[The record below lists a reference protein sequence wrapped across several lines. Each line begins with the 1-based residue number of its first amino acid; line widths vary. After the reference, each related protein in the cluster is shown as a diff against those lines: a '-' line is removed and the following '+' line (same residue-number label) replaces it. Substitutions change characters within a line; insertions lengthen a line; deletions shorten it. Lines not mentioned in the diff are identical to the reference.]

1 LPNPGII
8 TLARGDGG
16 DMTEPEPS
24 GADIGYISVTFER
37 VLDQALNSG
46 RISDA
51 LERSAGTLNREQLRT
66 RALRERAAI
75 AAVAAVEYHAYTESK
90 ALAAERT
97 GERDGD
103 GDGNSG
109 GSGLLPVLAV
119 FVPSLSAVAAAV
131 FLVSGLAL
139 RAFGGRPYIGAGLLT
154 AGFVAAAVAVGG
166 AVADLACL
174 LVAAAHNPST
184 VDEGVPAGED
194 AEVKRAREAWQLAL
208 LERGMMPFLL
218 ARLDEADTRDHV

>member
-90 ALAAERT
+90 ALAAEQT
-97 GERDGD
+97 GERDSNSG
-103 GDGNSG
+103 SG

>member
-1 LPNPGII
+1 M
-8 TLARGDGG
+8 A
-16 DMTEPEPS
+16 EPEPS
-24 GADIGYISVTFER
+24 GADIGYIGVTFER
-37 VLDQALNSG
+37 VLDQALNSR

-75 AAVAAVEYHAYTESK
+75 AAAAAVEYHVYTETRAS
-90 ALAAERT
+90 AAGQT
-97 GERDGD
+97 GERDSNGSGD
-103 GDGNSG
+103 SNGNSGSG

-139 RAFGGRPYIGAGLLT
+139 RAFGGRPYIGAGLIT

-174 LVAAAHNPST
+174 LVAAAHNRSAEDD
-184 VDEGVPAGED
+184 VVPADED
-194 AEVKRAREAWQLAL
+194 ADVKRAREAWQLAL

-218 ARLDEADTRDHV
+218 DRLDEADTRDHV

>member
-1 LPNPGII
+1 M
-8 TLARGDGG
+8 A
-16 DMTEPEPS
+16 EPEPS

-37 VLDQALNSG
+37 VLDQALNSR

-90 ALAAERT
+90 ALAAEQT
-97 GERDGD
+97 GERDSN
-103 GDGNSG
+103 GNSISNSGSG

-139 RAFGGRPYIGAGLLT
+139 RVFGGRPYIGAGLLT

-174 LVAAAHNPST
+174 LVAAAHNRSA
-184 VDEGVPAGED
+184 VDDGVPAGED

>member
-1 LPNPGII
+1 LRNPGII

-16 DMTEPEPS
+16 DMAEPEPS

-37 VLDQALNSG
+37 VLDQALNSR

-90 ALAAERT
+90 ALAAEQT
-97 GERDGD
+97 GERDSNSG
-103 GDGNSG
+103 SG

-139 RAFGGRPYIGAGLLT
+139 RVFGGRPYIGAGLLT

-174 LVAAAHNPST
+174 LVAAAHNRSA
-184 VDEGVPAGED
+184 VDDGAPAGED

>member
-1 LPNPGII
+1 M
-8 TLARGDGG
+8 AD
-16 DMTEPEPS
+16 PEPS

-37 VLDQALNSG
+37 VLDQALNSR

-75 AAVAAVEYHAYTESK
+75 AAVAAVEYHAYTASK
-90 ALAAERT
+90 ALAAEQT
-97 GERDGD
+97 DERDSN
-103 GDGNSG
+103 GNGGSG

-131 FLVSGLAL
+131 FLVSGLVL

-174 LVAAAHNPST
+174 LVAAAHNRSA
-184 VDEGVPAGED
+184 VEDGVPAGED

-208 LERGMMPFLL
+208 RERGMMPFLL

>member
-1 LPNPGII
+1 M
-8 TLARGDGG
+8 A
-16 DMTEPEPS
+16 EPEPS

-37 VLDQALNSG
+37 VLDQALNSR
-46 RISDA
+46 RISEA

-75 AAVAAVEYHAYTESK
+75 AAVAAVEYHAYTERK
-90 ALAAERT
+90 ALAAEQT
-97 GERDGD
+97 GERDSN
-103 GDGNSG
+103 GNSGSG

-174 LVAAAHNPST
+174 LVAAAHNRSA
-184 VDEGVPAGED
+184 VDDGVPAGED

-208 LERGMMPFLL
+208 RERGMMPFLL

>member
-1 LPNPGII
+1 M
-8 TLARGDGG
+8 A
-16 DMTEPEPS
+16 EPEPS

-37 VLDQALNSG
+37 VLDQALNSR

-75 AAVAAVEYHAYTESK
+75 AAAAAVEYHAYTETRAS
-90 ALAAERT
+90 AAGQT
-97 GERDGD
+97 GERDSNGN
-103 GDGNSG
+103 GNSG

-139 RAFGGRPYIGAGLLT
+139 RAFGGRPYIGAGLIT

-174 LVAAAHNPST
+174 LVAAAHNRSAE
-184 VDEGVPAGED
+184 DDGVPADED
-194 AEVKRAREAWQLAL
+194 ADVKRAREAWQLAL

-218 ARLDEADTRDHV
+218 DRLDEADTRDHV

>member
-1 LPNPGII
+1 M
-8 TLARGDGG
+8 A
-16 DMTEPEPS
+16 EPEPS
-24 GADIGYISVTFER
+24 GADINYISVTFER
-37 VLDQALNSG
+37 VLDQALNSR

-66 RALRERAAI
+66 RALRERTAI
-75 AAVAAVEYHAYTESK
+75 AAVAAVEYRAYTESK
-90 ALAAERT
+90 ALAAEQT

-103 GDGNSG
+103 GDGNGNGNTG
-109 GSGLLPVLAV
+109 GGGLLPVLAV

-174 LVAAAHNPST
+174 LVAAAHNRSA
-184 VDEGVPAGED
+184 VDDGAPAGED

-208 LERGMMPFLL
+208 RERGMMPFLL

>member
-1 LPNPGII
+1 M
-8 TLARGDGG
+8 A
-16 DMTEPEPS
+16 EPEPS

-37 VLDQALNSG
+37 VLDQALNSR

-66 RALRERAAI
+66 RALRERTAI
-75 AAVAAVEYHAYTESK
+75 AAVAAVEYRAYTESK
-90 ALAAERT
+90 ALAAEQT
-97 GERDGD
+97 GERDSN
-103 GDGNSG
+103 GNGNTG
-109 GSGLLPVLAV
+109 GGGLLPVLAV

-174 LVAAAHNPST
+174 LVAAAHNRSA
-184 VDEGVPAGED
+184 VDDGAPAGED

-208 LERGMMPFLL
+208 RERGMMPFLL